1 MIQLELEFDGH
12 VFVPQQPVD
21 LPAGYKVTVNVE
33 NGAAPAKEPVAGKT
47 ALQKLADL
55 AKSFPP
61 DSDLPADYASQV
73 DHYLYGTPKRP

>member
-21 LPAGYKVTVNVE
+21 LPAGYKVTVSVE
-33 NGAAPAKEPVAGKT
+33 NGQTPGKTPPSGKT

-55 AKSFPP
+55 AKTFPP
-61 DSDLPADYASQV
+61 DSDLPADYASQI
-73 DHYLYGTPKRP
+73 DHYLYGTSKQP